1 MLAKKSKQS
10 RNARWTR
17 SQEAEPK
24 MPVRVLNI
32 SESAV
37 RPLYAPSRPA
47 GHCKTI
53 EWPKPIAMKSS
64 DSVAEPVELG
74 CFKGIRNA
82 LLLQFGAALAIFAAW
97 LAYHAFH
104 LR

>member
-10 RNARWTR
+10 RNTRWAR
-17 SQEAEPK
+17 SQGAEPK

-37 RPLYAPSRPA
+37 RPLYHPA
-47 GHCKTI
+47 KATGHCKTI
-53 EWPKPIAMKSS
+53 EWPKPIPEKTSES
-64 DSVAEPVELG
+64 LAEPVELG

-82 LLLQFGAALAIFAAW
+82 LLLQFGAALAIFGAW